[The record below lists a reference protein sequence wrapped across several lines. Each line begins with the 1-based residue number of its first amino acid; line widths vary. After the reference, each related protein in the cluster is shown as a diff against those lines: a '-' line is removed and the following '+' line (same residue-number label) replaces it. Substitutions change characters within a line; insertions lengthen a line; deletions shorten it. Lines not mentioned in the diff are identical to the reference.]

1 MRKQGSLRGPSP
13 KAGANNGD
21 EFDDEFDM
29 LFEDVRDGGAGAG
42 AGAAETKKNVVH
54 KPMIQVQVRSQ
65 AQKEQAQKEQVQK
78 EVNRKAEEE
87 RKEQVQKEVSRKAE
101 EERKGAEEAVR
112 GRVYTW
118 CMLWQCSLRLSLL
131 VAAACCR
138 CLLPLGLACNH
149 L

>member
-1 MRKQGSLRGPSP
+1 
-13 KAGANNGD
+13 
-21 EFDDEFDM
+21 M

-65 AQKEQAQKEQVQK
+65 AQKEQAQKEQVQKEVNRKAEEERKEQVQK